1 MNKEYKVID
10 KLVGMFLSIHLLKR
24 TTNGYILVTPNYI
37 KLTVECDR
45 DTDVQEIINR
55 LTENERIALFNVAII
70 KSTKGLLKYNMV
82 VKALLYDDVLK
93 TAYDL
98 IDNDKKKLRIV
109 NVFKIKEDTMPNW
122 CYNRM
127 LVNKKRYGKV

>member
-1 MNKEYKVID
+1 MNKEYKKIID
-10 KLVGMFLSIHLLKR
+10 EALAGMLPEYIHPFKE
-24 TTNGYILVTPNYI
+24 NNKYAYGYIFRDVTEAPNYI
-37 KLTVECDR
+37 KLTVEYDR

-98 IDNDKKKLRIV
+98 IDNDKKNLELLMYSK
-109 NVFKIKEDTMPNW
+109 
-122 CYNRM
+122 
-127 LVNKKRYGKV
+127 